1 VEEQEQE
8 IEIIQHRIEE
18 IINSIRSYDI
28 QITAMYFQL
37 NRLKGKRSELR
48 IEQDKLQRDIFEI
61 NQAKEKAKEKGNKLT
76 RPELKLLWSVIKS
89 PEKLKKLQ
97 EVL

>member
-1 VEEQEQE
+1 MEEQEQE